1 MISKF
6 FSKFSISCHIF
17 QNFFSISKKKASP
30 SAMRGGGGGMVVG
43 GWGMDS
49 KGRGYD
55 FDVCA
60 RLENSTTT
68 PSSIFPN
75 FFPKI
80 SKHIDPTLVFILLK
94 MTSGPKQ
101 EIWSFFS
108 GQFVKI

>member
-1 MISKF
+1 
-6 FSKFSISCHIF
+6 
-17 QNFFSISKKKASP
+17 
-30 SAMRGGGGGMVVG
+30 MVVG

-75 FFPKI
+75 FSPKI